1 MFLGLFAALALAA
14 VPAVAAQLPGTSK
27 PFAPKDCTKPEVKP
41 SRIVLACADFGLFV
55 RIKHWTAWNDDR
67 AKGRGAL
74 HANECVPL
82 AECGPGQFKKY
93 KAKVRL
99 SEVRTQRCGGSRVP
113 MFTKMVLRF
122 PRDEPDYANRIEKS
136 RLFCTP

>member
-1 MFLGLFAALALAA
+1 MALGVLASVALAA
-14 VPAVAAQLPGTSK
+14 VPAVAAQAPGPGK
-27 PFAPKDCTKPEVKP
+27 PFAPKDCTKAEVKP
-41 SRIVLACADFGLFV
+41 SRIVIACADFGLFV
-55 RIKHWTAWNDDR
+55 RVKHWTRWNEDR
-67 AKGRGAL
+67 AKGRGVF

-99 SEVRTQRCGGSRVP
+99 REVRMQRCGGRRVP

-136 RLFCTP
+136 RLFCIP